1 MVGIQVSR
9 GVAFHGL
16 ALNCDPDL
24 SWFDHITPCG
34 VEDRGV
40 TSLSQQLGRTGML
53 ALLFTLCICELQ
65 HSFLQSVL
73 MM

>member
-9 GVAFHGL
+9 GVTFHGL
-16 ALNCDPDL
+16 ALNCNPDL

-40 TSLSQQLGRTGML
+40 TSLSQQLGRTGTL
-53 ALLFTLCICELQ
+53 TLLLT
-65 HSFLQSVL
+65 
-73 MM
+73 